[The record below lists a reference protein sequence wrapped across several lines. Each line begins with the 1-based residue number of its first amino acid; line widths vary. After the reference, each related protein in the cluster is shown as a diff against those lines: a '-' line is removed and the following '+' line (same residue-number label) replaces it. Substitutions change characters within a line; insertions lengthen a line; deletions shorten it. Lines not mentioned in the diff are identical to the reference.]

1 MITARPQKN
10 LKAAK
15 NYFREHLAQG
25 DYHSENQTVQGY
37 WFGKGMERLGLVP
50 TAPVAELE
58 YLRLCDNLHPV
69 TGDRLTVRQR
79 TADRRVFFDFVVSA
93 PKSISLV
100 AFLAGDHRVIEAMT
114 RPAVRR

>member
-15 NYFREHLAQG
+15 NYFREQLAQG
-25 DYHSENQTVQGY
+25 DSHWENQTVQGY
-37 WFGKGMERLGLVP
+37 WLGKGMERLGL
-50 TAPVAELE
+50 APASPVTELK

-79 TADRRVFFDFVVSA
+79 TAV
-93 PKSISLV
+93 
-100 AFLAGDHRVIEAMT
+100 
-114 RPAVRR
+114 

>member
-1 MITARPQKN
+1 MITITARPQKN

-37 WFGKGMERLGLVP
+37 WFGKGVERLGLDP
-50 TAPVAELE
+50 ASPVTELE
-58 YLRLCDNLHPV
+58 YLRLCDNPHPV

-79 TADRRVFFDFVVSA
+79 TAV
-93 PKSISLV
+93 
-100 AFLAGDHRVIEAMT
+100 
-114 RPAVRR
+114 